1 MQATIHN
8 EFLTL
13 TVDTH
18 GAEAVSL
25 KNAAGEEL
33 LWQADPAVWKRHA
46 PILFPW
52 TGKLPGGTFTHGG
65 KTYQGGQHGFARDVE
80 HTLLRA
86 EGDTIELEL
95 RSDAATKAQRFPF
108 DFVLTST
115 FRLEGRTVHHTLTV
129 ENPADAAEELR
140 FGIGYHPAFNIPFDS
155 AHTTTDYEFRF
166 DGPESP
172 MILDAR
178 PNGLLS
184 GKCYYQWK
192 NVSSIPLTDEL
203 FANDSFCMAGLR
215 SSTVGIYEKDTGRRI
230 VCDVQGYPYSLIWS
244 APAKP
249 VRFVCIEPWQSLPGA
264 ETDPQ
269 EWTER
274 AAAACLTPGQRW
286 ATTLST
292 TFDR

>member
-52 TGKLPGGTFTHGG
+52 TGKLPGGTFEAKG
-65 KTYQGGQHGFARDVE
+65 KTYKGGQHGFARDVE
-80 HTLLRA
+80 HTLLKA
-86 EGDTIELEL
+86 EGDTIQLEL
-95 RSDAATKAQRFPF
+95 RADEAIKAER
-108 DFVLTST
+108 
-115 FRLEGRTVHHTLTV
+115 
-129 ENPADAAEELR
+129 
-140 FGIGYHPAFNIPFDS
+140 
-155 AHTTTDYEFRF
+155 FRF
-166 DGPESP
+166 DQPESP
-172 MILDAR
+172 VILDAY
-178 PNGLLS
+178 PNGLLN
-184 GKCYYQWK
+184 GKNYYRWK
-192 NVSSIPLTDEL
+192 NQQAIPLTDDL

-215 SSTVGIYEKDTGRRI
+215 TKTVGIYEKDTGRHI
-230 VCDVQGYPYSLIWS
+230 VCNVEGYPYSLIWS

-264 ETDPQ
+264 EDDPQ
-269 EWTER
+269 DWNQR
-274 AAAACLTPGQRW
+274 AAAACLAPGEEW
-286 ATTLST
+286 STTLST
-292 TFDR
+292 TFER

>member
-178 PNGLLS
+178 PSGLLS

-192 NVSSIPLTDEL
+192 NVSSIER
-203 FANDSFCMAGLR
+203 GY
-215 SSTVGIYEKDTGRRI
+215 GKI
-230 VCDVQGYPYSLIWS
+230 VYRTS
-244 APAKP
+244 
-249 VRFVCIEPWQSLPGA
+249 
-264 ETDPQ
+264 
-269 EWTER
+269 
-274 AAAACLTPGQRW
+274 
-286 ATTLST
+286 
-292 TFDR
+292 

>member
-33 LWQADPAVWKRHA
+33 LWQADPAIWGRHA

-52 TGKLPGGTFTHGG
+52 AGKLAGGALTHKG
-65 KTYQGGQHGFARDVE
+65 KSYPGGQHGFARDLE

-95 RSDAATKAQRFPF
+95 RADEAIKAERFPF
-108 DFVLTST
+108 DFVLRST
-115 FRLEGRTVHHTLTV
+115 YRLDGKTLHHTLTV
-129 ENPADAAEELR
+129 QNPATAAEELR
-140 FGIGYHPAFNIPFDS
+140 FGLGYHPAFAIPFDA
-155 AHTTTDYEFRF
+155 AHTTQDYEFRF
-166 DGPESP
+166 DQPESP
-172 MILDAR
+172 VVLDCW
-178 PNGLLS
+178 PNGLLT

-192 NVSSIPLTDEL
+192 NQQVIPLTDEL

-215 SSTVGIYEKDTGRRI
+215 THTVGIYEKDTGRSI
-230 VCDVQGYPYSLIWS
+230 VCKVEGFPYTLLWS

-249 VRFVCIEPWQSLPGA
+249 VRFVCIEPWHSLPAA
-264 ETDPQ
+264 ENDPQ
-269 EWTER
+269 EWAQR
-274 AAAACLTPGQRW
+274 AAAACLTPGQEW